1 MIFQNKELYRVF
13 QVQGWDNYGESF
25 GVSKIIKINEHE
37 YSEEKV
43 FDFSPKLL
51 KKAKGAHT
59 LNSNNGLIVSDC
71 YSFES

>member
-1 MIFQNKELYRVF
+1 MMEEFFTEEKSNKELK
-13 QVQGWDNYGESF
+13 QEAQ
-25 GVSKIIKINEHE
+25 INEYE

-71 YSFES
+71 YSFDS

>member
-1 MIFQNKELYRVF
+1 MKNFIGFFRCKA
-13 QVQGWDNYGESF
+13 WDNYGESF

-37 YSEEKV
+37 YSEEQV
-43 FDFSPKLL
+43 FEFSPKLL

-71 YSFES
+71 YSFDN